1 MPDAPASPAPA
12 TLQQGLDLVG
22 KVRSANP
29 GSGLESMN
37 DQEVAS
43 MLHDQTGDDRLLPLK
58 NSSALA
64 RGDAA
69 VHSAF
74 DSAGNTV
81 EQAVGGDPA
90 TSSFPRRL
98 AGRVVGNVVRGAPG
112 MAAGVASA
120 TLDGVPSALAALTGA
135 TDSYLNTKSQTGDT
149 KAGLG
154 SAAGFLTSL
163 GGATKGAEVGEELGK
178 DLGGLGK
185 FAAGTAG
192 AAVGSVPGDYLGQ
205 VTQPGED
212 LKLSQFRKDPLN
224 LPSYAA
230 TQPVVGAAFEMA
242 HKALGTRQSVAEAN
256 KAATPDLSDIVSTT
270 DADELA
276 RLQQKP
282 VQSRTELDL
291 ARMNDIS
298 KRLADLDESKLQS
311 KAAPPPF
318 PASVTE
324 DTETPATLKAQ
335 VHLLNNGKKALVQ
348 IPAGSE
354 LPTLPSY
361 LQKYTEHS
369 SEVDNNLYLY
379 DSTKTNPDQIDNAI
393 KTNSLGHLLGYGTP
407 GVPPDPNGNLAVLRS
422 RRGTEKA
429 AVVLSDTNQNDVIA
443 ALGKQALGDDT
454 VGLETPDQVLNWR
467 KQNSGIQSLFSLSK
481 GEEAQGNEDDSY
493 FQNHVLDMFGKSLVG
508 TDSKGAR
515 FQLDQ
520 NGNLGGAGL
529 LKAVKQWSPSELWE
543 HYKAQGIETL
553 LGANKVS
560 ANTFTDWLRANT
572 PEIEVKKLVPS
583 EPHNVDSLVQ
593 EQAAIQHHLESAGY
607 EVDNGHDEIHV
618 MKGGEFMTWDDMPE
632 ELKPTFQRLGEIR
645 EALGDPQNSLGNDA
659 ATGKYGVEPKDLK
672 DMPGAVDMLVRVPQK
687 LVSLEEAN
695 KGRFIPGA
703 VKDGKVAEAP
713 LFRGPHFG
721 RSDVNVLASVR
732 GYIENHPT
740 LDKIF
745 HVFEL
750 QSDWGQKVNRTAEE
764 MKKWGTSDVVQQ
776 DAEDYR
782 KSKGHALLPSYETL
796 GLKAAIQ
803 HAREQGITKLAISD
817 AETAMM
823 TEGHD
828 RQGNNYHVDNPDG
841 TRSMSSYFK
850 EDLEARIKTW
860 NDAHRDV
867 QNNPGVYYDPKDI
880 YFKPEIKQEGG
891 MRAAYDQRLPDIMK
905 KLTGDAGQRVDFGH
919 HIGGD
924 TDPYDRSGEETPEEL
939 EASNRGGSPVFKD
952 KDGLPKTNVTAR
964 VFDISNPKPEVRRLF
979 SLYDADAQASLESTM
994 DKELADVHS
1003 DKTRSDSM
1011 TPEQLLQRSVAGDR
1025 SVENDSIVK
1034 FIASIKGER
1043 GALREGNFLTD
1054 GITAKM
1060 DQATRDITFNKNL
1073 TLRVNEA
1080 FTVLSHE
1087 LTHGAIFDLA
1097 EKNPEAY
1104 QYLKQNVSDLGFNSR
1119 LSILSG
1125 LKEKLGLGD
1134 KFNPEYLA
1142 GKLFDPKDPYIED
1155 KIAHE
1160 FSAGLTEALAQHYYN
1175 SESKP
1180 SWLRFVPA
1188 PVAKVLEGVA
1198 TKLSKYFGK
1207 DFPSIGNMLSAR
1219 EADRIGK
1226 ITNLLNDHVI
1236 SNRDANFKA
1245 LFDLHSTGIF
1255 DEGSFPDRLPTITSD
1270 YAKGVK
1276 NTNGGVG
1283 ELHSFAGDLAK
1294 QAGVLKE
1301 KAENFY
1307 KDLFFS
1313 GLFRAKTQPYTKDFF
1328 FAMHGMR
1335 PTTQAEIYG
1344 YHAFLGQ
1351 LPDGSLSREQSLERA
1366 GKYLENLTSPFNGS
1380 RDKTLVAFSRIFE
1393 ENTNRRE
1400 AALSEGKNVT
1410 PDILVSKEEAQS
1422 KFGLSEED
1430 AEYAQRFAKLPELVA
1445 EESARKQESV
1455 DTINLSKMFLR
1466 ANPEQDINGIKARV
1480 LRLNRISNDF
1490 GAQRFELN
1498 HLDERLSQEQRK
1510 PQPDEDYMKSLQQRM
1525 DVLSAQEKQFKV
1537 LMDQNI
1543 RSEFAGA
1550 IPIKGG
1556 PLEDPFINGVSEAMV
1571 RQAAL
1576 RFNQKFITKDPGY
1589 APMTRRGRFLLRVYE
1604 PNELGEEFGKVR
1616 EMRGFDDEKTLD
1628 KYVKDNGITQFQKID
1643 KETLK
1648 GRAEVFTPDKLK
1660 SVRDRAK
1667 AELGEL
1673 VQQFSDRSKTNLD
1686 PKTREALL
1694 GVLNDFEH
1702 SFQPLEDEIKN
1713 VVSVQGDKFKER
1725 RYLVPGFDRN
1735 DYLPNIFEYM
1745 DYKTVSGNKEIAK
1758 AEGALQMERKEIV
1771 ADPALKERM
1780 GKELNYNLS
1789 NQSEF
1794 GSIRKA
1800 IYYYYLGASVRHVV
1814 QYGVQLPL
1822 NGISQMVAE
1831 GHGLDSYAHFTKGAL
1846 LAAKYSFK
1854 GTTGDKT
1861 IDVLL
1866 KQAQK
1871 DGISLASAIEAPL
1884 HETVTIQNALD
1895 AINNRHEGSMGF
1907 GEKLGHVG
1915 TQVAKGFEKFLMS
1928 TSSAS
1933 DEANKKATFIASIL
1947 AQRSKGE
1954 FNPKVLYGKASDF
1967 TNFVNFVGDKP
1978 NRPGYL
1984 IKSGG
1989 TPMHGPLMLA
1999 STLQSFVTNHV
2010 SQLYSFYEKGFK
2022 QGSVND
2028 RRALYTGLAHLL
2040 AFSGSMG
2047 MVGASLAE
2055 QLFQEATDVSLRTA
2069 MRKGM
2074 VQTAMNLSGDDDP
2087 KGSAAHVA
2095 DRLSD
2100 GILYGIPG
2108 MLGIDSSDSI
2118 GLGSPFFRYQA
2129 GEPITAETLG
2139 GSGAGILGRVAMAA
2153 HDVKVDP
2160 FNPQQWWSALRTAS
2174 PAFIAN
2180 SIKAYD
2186 MLNSGSTLSSK
2197 GEPVGEPLGVAGSAS
2212 ALMGFAPEQV
2222 SKERDFQTQVY
2233 DQTKLHAEDYQRNVV
2248 NISRLLSDFE
2258 RTGNQES
2265 LNSAMDQFSHYV
2277 DSTGQLQDR
2286 DEMID
2291 SITDQVRAMQ
2301 GKVTV
2306 PASLKE
2312 SQTRQGLET
2321 AFPSVTS
2328 HYPSKVDAAVD
2339 GLKVSQLLGQDD
2351 VTARQL
2357 KGLPSGLLE
2366 KVLTDGLV
2374 QAGVRPEHVQQLLKP
2389 DNELKL
2395 GPAR

>member
-74 DSAGNTV
+74 DNAGNTV

-135 TDSYLNTKSQTGDT
+135 TDSYLNTKNETGDT

-163 GGATKGAEVGEELGK
+163 GGAVKGAQVGEEMTQEMGS
-178 DLGGLGK
+178 LGK
-185 FAAGTAG
+185 FVGGTAG

-224 LPSYAA
+224 LPSYVA

-256 KAATPDLSDIVSTT
+256 KATTPDLSDIVSTS
-270 DADELA
+270 DEDELA

-282 VQSRTELDL
+282 VQSRTELDV
-291 ARMNDIS
+291 AKMNDIS

-311 KAAPPPF
+311 KASPPPF

-335 VHLLNNGKKALVQ
+335 VHLLNNGKKAVVQ

-354 LPTLPSY
+354 LPILPSY

-379 DSTKTNPDQIDNAI
+379 DSTKTSPDQIDNAI

-407 GVPPDPNGNLAVLRS
+407 GVPLDPNGNLAVLRS

-429 AVVLSDTNQNDVIA
+429 AVVLSNTNQDDVIA

-467 KQNSGIQSLFSLSK
+467 KQNSGIQSLFSLTK

-493 FQNHVLDMFGKSLVG
+493 FQNHVLGMFGKSLVG

-572 PEIEVKKLVPS
+572 PEIEVKKLVS
-583 EPHNVDSLVQ
+583 QQAESRDEQ
-593 EQAAIQHHLESAGY
+593 EMRAGQAAHALETAGY
-607 EVDNGHDEIHV
+607 DPIRDLNSGITTLYKNGEEVEYDKLPDQIGSHWADYVDAVNGATKYQEGAH
-618 MKGGEFMTWDDMPE
+618 
-632 ELKPTFQRLGEIR
+632 
-645 EALGDPQNSLGNDA
+645 DA

-672 DMPGAVDMLVRVPQK
+672 DMPGAVDMLVRVPAEK
-687 LVSLEEAN
+687 NTFEEYLKGYPLDDPDRLVKAKSSWDAN
-695 KGRFIPGA
+695 P
-703 VKDGKVAEAP
+703 DHP
-713 LFRGPHFG
+713 LVRSKPIFEGPHFG
-721 RSDVNVLASVR
+721 NSDVNVLASVR

-740 LDKIF
+740 LGKIF

-750 QSDWGQKVNRTAEE
+750 QSDWGQKVR
-764 MKKWGTSDVVQQ
+764 KVTSAIADLTGS
-776 DAEDYR
+776 ARAYEDYMKTR
-782 KSKGHALLPSYETL
+782 GHALLPSYETL

-803 HAREQGITKLAISD
+803 HAREQGITKLAVSD

-828 RQGNNYHVDNPDG
+828 RLFGHMLQEIEGIEREPG
-841 TRSMSSYFK
+841 TGK
-850 EDLEARIKTW
+850 LPLI
-860 NDAHRDV
+860 
-867 QNNPGVYYDPKDI
+867 P
-880 YFKPEIKQEGG
+880 QEKG

-905 KLTGDAGQRVDFGH
+905 KLTGDGGKRVDFGPNKQ
-919 HIGGD
+919 GD
-924 TDPYDRSGEETPEEL
+924 PDATGFSSGANEHE
-939 EASNRGGSPVFKD
+939 NGSPVFKNP
-952 KDGLPKTNVTAR
+952 DGTPKSNVTAR

-1219 EADRIGK
+1219 EADRICK

-1380 RDKTLVAFSRIFE
+1380 RDKTLSGFSKIFE

-1400 AALSEGKNVT
+1400 QALSEGKNVT
-1410 PDILVSKEEAQS
+1410 PDILVTKEEAQS

-1430 AEYAQRFAKLPELVA
+1430 AEYAMRFAKLPELVA
-1445 EESARKQESV
+1445 DESARKQESV

-1543 RSEFAGA
+1543 RTEFAGS

-1556 PLEDPFINGVSEAMV
+1556 PLEDPFVNGVSEAMV

-1604 PNELGEEFGKVR
+1604 PSELGEEFGKVR
-1616 EMRGFDDEKTLD
+1616 EMKGFDSEAELN
-1628 KYVKDNGITQFQKID
+1628 KYVSDNNITQFQKID

-1673 VQQFSDRSKTNLD
+1673 VQQFSNTSKSKLD
-1686 PKTREALL
+1686 PKVREALL

-1771 ADPALKERM
+1771 ADPALKDRM

-1794 GSIRKA
+1794 GAIRKA
-1800 IYYYYLGASVRHVV
+1800 IYYYYLGASIRHIV

-1854 GTTGDKT
+1854 GTTGDKV

-1871 DGISLASAIEAPL
+1871 DGVSLASAIEAPL

-1999 STLQSFVTNHV
+1999 STLQSFVINHV

-2074 VQTAMNLSGDDDP
+2074 VQNAMNLSGDDDP
-2087 KGSAAHVA
+2087 KCSAAHVA

-2186 MLNSGSTLSSK
+2186 MLNSGATLSSK
-2197 GEPVGEPLGVAGSAS
+2197 GEPVGEPLGVAGSAA

-2258 RTGNQES
+2258 RTGKQES
-2265 LNSAMDQFSHYV
+2265 LNSAMDQFSRYV